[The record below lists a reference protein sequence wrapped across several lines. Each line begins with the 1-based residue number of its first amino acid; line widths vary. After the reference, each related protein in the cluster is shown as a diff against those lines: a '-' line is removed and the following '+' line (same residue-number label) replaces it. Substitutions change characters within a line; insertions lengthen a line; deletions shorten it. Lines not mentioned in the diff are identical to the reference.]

1 MLVASPH
8 LLPQQDSI
16 VSLAPG
22 NKTFLQ
28 GPAGTGKTT
37 AAVQRL
43 LHLLKQ
49 GVPGGSILVLVP
61 QRTLATP
68 YSTALRRNRLRAGG
82 VPSILTA
89 GGLARRTVEIFWPL
103 AAGPAGFADPDRPPT
118 FLTLETAQYH
128 MARLVRPLREDEGYF
143 DSVVVDPNR
152 LYSQILDNLN
162 KAAVVGFPF
171 EEIGTRLAAAWLGEP
186 AQLRVYADAQACATL
201 FRHHCLAHNLLDFSL
216 QVEVFRRHLWP
227 LPQVREHILEAYR
240 HLVAD
245 NIEED
250 TPFAHDLLR
259 DMLPALD
266 SALLIY
272 DQDAG
277 YRQFLGADPQNAS
290 ALRDLCQEH
299 VAFDESLV
307 ASPALQA
314 LGDCLADALE
324 QSARRATPSAA
335 QPLPAGTRDALFF
348 TEGLR
353 FYPQMLDW
361 VAAEIAGRADAG
373 TSPGEIVVL
382 APFLSDALRFSLMN
396 RLQRLGVPARSHRP
410 SRALR
415 DEPATHALL
424 TLAALAHPQWAA
436 DPGRF
441 DVANALL
448 QGVDELDLV
457 RAQLLAQIV
466 HRPKGGIPQL
476 SAWERINPDM
486 RERISYVL
494 GGRFDT
500 IRLWL
505 ADYARKP
512 EQPLDHFLSRLFG
525 EVLSQRGF
533 GFHNQVDAARVAANL
548 VESVRKFRQG
558 LGGERVPVQPST
570 RSGATQPTKKTPSEP
585 SLGRDYLAL
594 VEDGVIAAQY
604 VAAWQEPEEDAVL
617 LAPAHTFLMMNR
629 PVDYQF
635 WLDVGSRG
643 WFERLYQPLT
653 QPYVLSRHW
662 ENTHPWDTDDEFAA
676 GQQRLYRLTIGLI
689 RRCRKQI
696 VLGLSELDE
705 QGLEPRG
712 QLLWAFNQV
721 LRRLPPARENDQGQ
735 I

>member
-1 MLVASPH
+1 MDA
-8 LLPQQDSI
+8 LPDSQDATH
-16 VSLAPG
+16 V
-22 NKTFLQ
+22 FLE

-43 LHLLKQ
+43 LRLLKD
-49 GVPGGSILVLVP
+49 GVRGGSILVLVP

-68 YSTALRRNRLRAGG
+68 YTIALRRTRLRAGG

-89 GGLARRTVEIFWPL
+89 GGLARRMVELFWPL
-103 AAGPAGFADPDRPPT
+103 AAGPAGFAYPDRPPT

-128 MARLVRPLREDEGYF
+128 MARLVRPLREDQGYF
-143 DSVVVDPNR
+143 ESVVVDSNR

-171 EEIGTRLAAAWLGEP
+171 QEIGQRLSAAWLGE
-186 AQLRVYADAQACATL
+186 ASQLRVYADAQACATL
-201 FRHHCLAHNLLDFSL
+201 FRATCLAHNLLDFSL
-216 QVEVFRRHLWP
+216 QVETFWRHLWP
-227 LPQVREHILEAYR
+227 LPQVREHILGTYR
-240 HLVAD
+240 HLIAD
-245 NIEED
+245 NVEED

-259 DMLPALD
+259 DLLPNLD
-266 SALLIY
+266 TALLIC

-277 YRQFLGADPQNAS
+277 YRQFLGADPQSAY
-290 ALRDLCQEH
+290 ALRDQCPHH
-299 VAFDESLV
+299 VVFDVSFV

-314 LGDCLADALE
+314 LGNSLAVTLDQA
-324 QSARRATPSAA
+324 ARAA
-335 QPLPAGTRDALFF
+335 AAAASSTAPDTRDALVF

-361 VAAEIAGRADAG
+361 VAAEVAARVDEG
-373 TSPGEIVVL
+373 TPPGDIVVL

-396 RLQRLGVPARSHRP
+396 RLERLGLPVRSHRP

-415 DEPATHALL
+415 DEPATQALL
-424 TLAALAHPQWAA
+424 TIATLAHPQWGA

-448 QGVDELDLV
+448 EGVDEMDLV

-466 HRPKGGIPQL
+466 HRAKDGQPQL
-476 SAWERINPDM
+476 SSWEKINPDM

-505 ADYARKP
+505 SDYQRKP

-525 EVLSQRGF
+525 EILSQRGF
-533 GFHNQVDAARVAANL
+533 GFHNQVDASRVAANL
-548 VESVRKFRQG
+548 VESVQKFRQG
-558 LGGERVPVQPST
+558 LVVDVTPAQARAASE
-570 RSGATQPTKKTPSEP
+570 GAQASKTQAATP
-585 SLGRDYLAL
+585 SLGRDYRKL

-604 VAAWQEPEEDAVL
+604 VASWQEPEDDAVL

-653 QPYVLSRHW
+653 HPYVLSRHW
-662 ENTHPWDTDDEFAA
+662 DGQRPWNTDDEFAA
-676 GQQRLYRLTIGLI
+676 SQQQLYRLTVGLI

-696 VLGLSELDE
+696 ILGLSELGE
-705 QGLEPRG
+705 QGFEQRG

-721 LRRLPPARENDQGQ
+721 LRQWARPTHN
-735 I
+735 